1 MKSRAA
7 KCLECAGRC
16 LGPRVLNEISDAGA
30 RYLNNKH
37 DEFLQGQ
44 ESEQK
49 AGNGPNS
56 IESAAACLFL

>member
-1 MKSRAA
+1 MEKGEASF
-7 KCLECAGRC
+7 
-16 LGPRVLNEISDAGA
+16 GA

-49 AGNGPNS
+49 AG
-56 IESAAACLFL
+56 LKLL